1 MLDVLQQRVVDRLG
15 DLAQVEQASLLLLLL
30 KMKMVITGPRA
41 DDKGRGR
48 EEEPPHRL
56 IALQRL
62 AEQL

>member
-1 MLDVLQQRVVDRLG
+1 MLDVLKQRVVDRLG
-15 DLAQVEQASLLLLLL
+15 DLAQVEQAFL
-30 KMKMVITGPRA
+30 KLKMVITGPRA

>member
-1 MLDVLQQRVVDRLG
+1 MLDVLQQRVVDRLC
-15 DLAQVEQASLLLLLL
+15 DLAQVEQTSLLLL
-30 KMKMVITGPRA
+30 KIFITGPRA